1 MKGCITIMKDE
12 IRKILKMIE
21 DGHITAEEGENLI
34 EALGSNQDGAL
45 SQGLSVSDS
54 STQFL
59 KVRVVE
65 EGKDKVNVSIP
76 LSLVEIGLKLGA
88 KIGPTFASEAEVLQ
102 NIDLDEL
109 MQAIKEGARGKIVDI
124 DNDDSKV
131 EVFIE

>member
-1 MKGCITIMKDE
+1 VKDE

-102 NIDLDEL
+102 NIDLVDEL

>member
-1 MKGCITIMKDE
+1 MKDE

-76 LSLVEIGLKLGA
+76 LSLVEIGLKLG
-88 KIGPTFASEAEVLQ
+88 FASEAEVLQ